1 MFMPRYSW
9 TIVNVGVKHQ
19 SVNYINLFLFQ
30 VGSVAGAL
38 AIILLL
44 TLLSIQYPFMYN
56 STWQIYIGA
65 FILPFAGFL
74 FGYLVAMICRQD
86 HIRCRTI
93 ALETGIQ
100 NFPLCMTLLT
110 LTYSKDV
117 FAEISLFPLL
127 YGVTSILC
135 SLVFLGFYRCIE
147 KIKLYRKKRNT
158 FRNDSPKEKTSK
170 SLLELKSYVVNK
182 PL

>member
-1 MFMPRYSW
+1 
-9 TIVNVGVKHQ
+9 
-19 SVNYINLFLFQ
+19 
-30 VGSVAGAL
+30 
-38 AIILLL
+38 
-44 TLLSIQYPFMYN
+44 
-56 STWQIYIGA
+56 
-65 FILPFAGFL
+65 
-74 FGYLVAMICRQD
+74 
-86 HIRCRTI
+86 
-93 ALETGIQ
+93 
-100 NFPLCMTLLT
+100 MTLLT

>member
-158 FRNDSPKEKTSK
+158 FRNDSQKGKTSK